1 MMREQ
6 LMAIRAQAVATVAM
20 VDGILRALDDE
31 PVAHITAPGC
41 IHPTE
46 QRIAAGRMGA
56 PNAWTC
62 GVCGEEGG
70 IS

>member
-1 MMREQ
+1 MMHAQ
-6 LMAIRAQAVATVAM
+6 LMAIRAQAVATVAT
-20 VDGILRALDDE
+20 VDAILRVLDDE
-31 PVAHITAPGC
+31 PAARAVAPGC

-46 QRIAAGRMGA
+46 QRIPAGRMGA

-70 IS
+70 IP